1 MKKSLVC
8 AVLTAAGLLFV
19 LAGCNKMTDRGAST
33 LGSSN
38 PGSSNQASST
48 QSSSNHGSS
57 NADSS
62 SEVKPTGKADPALKG
77 TRWDTTNRIIIA
89 FAVEDTNMVY
99 FSTPEVGNQEATY
112 SVNGTTVSFDLTQ
125 YVQLYKSMTVDKF
138 IKKDIAIFE
147 NAIAQLEKDLKA
159 AQAANNKA
167 EEKRIQDDL
176 ETKRSVLK
184 LLKNPTEEVQRD
196 VAGYIEF
203 MKQYVVKLEPFAKF
217 TGTLN
222 PEKTTLTINKFPVA
236 VWVGEKCDR
245 IETKML
251 TFTKNK

>member
-38 PGSSNQASST
+38 PGSSSQASST

-57 NADSS
+57 NADSP
-62 SEVKPTGKADPALKG
+62 SEVKPTGKADPVLKG
-77 TRWDTTNRIIIA
+77 TRWGTTNRIID
-89 FAVEDTNMVY
+89 FAVETNMVVV
-99 FSTPEVGNQEATY
+99 SDPNAGMQEATY
-112 SVNGTTVSFDLTQ
+112 SVNGLTVSFDLTQ
-125 YVQLYKSMTVDKF
+125 YVQLHKSMTVDKL
-138 IKKDIAIFE
+138 IKKDIAMFE
-147 NAIAQLEKDLKA
+147 NDIARLEKALKA

-167 EEKRIQDDL
+167 EEKQIQKAL
-176 ETKRSVLK
+176 ERAKNAVNGLK
-184 LLKNPTEEVQRD
+184 KPTEELQQYLAR
-196 VAGYIEF
+196 YIEF
-203 MKQYVVKLEPFAKF
+203 KKQYVVKLEPFAKF

-222 PEKTTLTINKFPVA
+222 QEKTTLTINKFPAA
-236 VWVGEKCDR
+236 VWVGGKCDR

-251 TFTKNK
+251 TFTKK